1 MRTHMRKWAAWGGAG
16 MKEGLGE
23 KAVSKVMVWRT
34 PEQAQ
39 GSHRRLRALAA
50 SGCGD
55 YMRLRPGMRLVESM
69 ALWLSRFKPD
79 ERQAAHGFVVKRVI
93 FITRSRMEHAA
104 SIACPDLVAPPALIR
119 QAADEPSGRLLFWR
133 VWEVL
138 GSDEF
143 RMLLAQCLLAGTSGG
158 SHMDL
163 FRSSSDGGDTGHE
176 QALRPHEA
184 SGSRSS
190 NLAGK
195 LEDRM
200 SKYGGRADPPALL
213 FRNVLLI
220 DDSSAS
226 GKPHLRG
233 PNAAGNIARFRE
245 SINGQRGQM
254 PGPADKGD
262 LRVHVLLCAATDRA
276 VDAIRDA
283 SRRPLPGVSLT
294 VDAVRAIPSGIKLG
308 EDRGPD
314 FCRLASRDQDKYGRS
329 TPPDRRIREG
339 ASEKPYPWFGQCAL
353 PPVLRHNTPSNS
365 LPILHASEKNFAGPH
380 PRIRRR
386 K

>member
-1 MRTHMRKWAAWGGAG
+1 

-23 KAVSKVMVWRT
+23 KAVSKVMGWRT
-34 PEQAQ
+34 PDQAQ
-39 GSHRRLRALAA
+39 GSRRRLRALAA

-55 YMRLRPGMRLVESM
+55 YIRLRPGMRLVESM

-104 SIACPDLVAPPALIR
+104 SIACPDLVAPALIR
-119 QAADEPSGRLLFWR
+119 QAADESSGRLLFWR

-143 RMLLAQCLLAGTSGG
+143 RMMLAQCLLAGMSGG

-163 FRSSSDGGDTGHE
+163 FRSSRGGGDTGHE
-176 QALRPHEA
+176 QALRPHGV
-184 SGSRSS
+184 SGSRSR
-190 NLAGK
+190 NLAGS

-200 SKYGGRADPPALL
+200 SKCGGRADPPALL

-226 GKPHLRG
+226 GKPYLRG
-233 PNAAGNIARFRE
+233 PDAAGNIARFRE
-245 SINGQRGQM
+245 SINGQREQM
-254 PGPADKGD
+254 QGLADKGD
-262 LRVHVLLCAATDRA
+262 LRVHVPLYAATDRA

-283 SRRPLPGVSLT
+283 SRRPLPGMSLT
-294 VDAVRAIPSGIKLG
+294 VDAVRTIPSGIKLG

-314 FCRLASRDQDKYGRS
+314 FYRLASWDQDKYGRS
-329 TPPDRRIREG
+329 TPPDRHIREG

-353 PPVLRHNTPSNS
+353 PLVLRHNTPSNS
-365 LPILHASEKNFAGPH
+365 LPILHANEKNFAGPL